1 MSRRTFLRENGA
13 TRKLLNA
20 WIDSNQNLY
29 KVNPV
34 VKLNVFK
41 HLLRCKLFYE
51 NVEKIGYNG
60 AFLSF
65 IKELV
70 AEHGEDTSKTKTR
83 YNAFYNTIN
92 TLDGRWDLPVDHINI
107 KHDFPGI

>member
-1 MSRRTFLRENGA
+1 MAHRTFIRENG
-13 TRKLLNA
+13 TVRKLLNT
-20 WIDSNQNLY
+20 WINSDQNLY

-41 HLLRCKLFYE
+41 HLLRYKLFYE
-51 NVEKIGYNG
+51 KVEKIGYNG

-70 AEHGEDTSKTKTR
+70 AEYGEDTSKTKLK

-92 TLDGRWDLPVDHINI
+92 TVEGRWELPTEHINI
-107 KHDFPGI
+107 KHDSPGI